1 LSMGRDHLIL
11 HECHLDTFWRCSA
24 GLLRPALFARLV
36 NPMENQPLL
45 KMEKVSKHFP
55 GVLALEQVDFEIYPG
70 EIVGLVGEN
79 GAGKSTLIK
88 ILSGVYAKDDGLIQF
103 RGQSVDF
110 RSPHAAHAQGIVTIY
125 QELALVPHLSV
136 AENVFLNREPRRIP
150 LLGAVDFGKM
160 RRQTE
165 AIMSDLGV
173 HIFGGRL
180 VKELTIAS
188 QQMVEIAKA
197 VSRNAYLL
205 LMDEPTSALSSKEA
219 DALFDLMRRLKHKGV
234 SVVFV
239 SHRLEEVL
247 RVADRIIVMRDGR
260 RVGTVPVTEASETRL
275 IHLMVGREVG
285 LFPKTDAPIGEPVL
299 QLRNL
304 SGPKGVRNV
313 SFTVHKGEIVGL
325 AGLIGAGRTELVRL
339 ICGADR
345 RSEGAILIDGKEV
358 HINSPADA
366 VAHGIG
372 WVPEDRKQHGLVL
385 GMDVKQNTTLAV
397 LRRISNRFGAV
408 SLRSEREITAH
419 YRDTLSIATSGL
431 SKTVK
436 YLSGGNQQKVVL
448 AKWLSTNPK
457 ILIMDEPTRGID
469 IGAKAEFHA
478 LMSQLAQQGIG
489 ILMISSE
496 MPEIMGMSDRVIVMC
511 QGRIT
516 GEFKRGQLSQV
527 EIMTSATKFLN
538 LEAGL
543 QPASDIQPA

>member
-1 LSMGRDHLIL
+1 
-11 HECHLDTFWRCSA
+11 
-24 GLLRPALFARLV
+24 
-36 NPMENQPLL
+36 MENQPLL
-45 KMEKVSKHFP
+45 QMDKVSKHFP
-55 GVLALEQVDFEIYPG
+55 GVQALEQVDFEIYPG
-70 EIVGLVGEN
+70 EILGLVGEN

-110 RSPHAAHAQGIVTIY
+110 HSPHAAQEHGIATIY
-125 QELALVPHLSV
+125 QELALLPNLSV
-136 AENVFLNREPRRIP
+136 AENVFLNREPLKIP
-150 LLGAVDFGKM
+150 ALGAVDFRKM

-165 AIMSDLGV
+165 TIMADLGV
-173 HIFGGRL
+173 HISGRRL

-205 LMDEPTSALSSKEA
+205 LMDEPTSALSSKEV
-219 DALFDLMRRLKHKGV
+219 DALFNLMRRLKQRGV

-247 RVADRIIVMRDGR
+247 RVVDRIVVMRDGR
-260 RVGTVPVTEASETRL
+260 RVGSLPVAEASESKL
-275 IHLMVGREVG
+275 IRLMVGREVG
-285 LFPKTDAPIGEPVL
+285 LFPKLEASIGEPILEV
-299 QLRNL
+299 RDL
-304 SGPKGVRNV
+304 SGPSGVRNV
-313 SFTVHKGEIVGL
+313 NFKVHKGEIVGL
-325 AGLIGAGRTELVRL
+325 AGLIGAGRTELARL

-345 RSEGAILIDGKEV
+345 LTEGKILIDGEEV

-385 GMDVKQNTTLAV
+385 GMDVKQNTTLAI
-397 LRRISNRFGAV
+397 LRRISNRFGAIR
-408 SLRSEREITAH
+408 LRREREISAH
-419 YRDTLSIATSGL
+419 YREALSIATSDL

-436 YLSGGNQQKVVL
+436 YLSGGNQQKVIL
-448 AKWLSTNPK
+448 AKWLSSNPK

-511 QGRIT
+511 QGRVT
-516 GEFKRGQLSQV
+516 GEFKRGEVSQV
-527 EIMTSATKFLN
+527 EIMTSATKFLD
-538 LEAGL
+538 LETGPAPAL
-543 QPASDIQPA
+543 DNQPA

>member
-1 LSMGRDHLIL
+1 MQS
-11 HECHLDTFWRCSA
+11 
-24 GLLRPALFARLV
+24 
-36 NPMENQPLL
+36 QPLL
-45 KMEKVSKHFP
+45 QMEKVSKHFP
-55 GVLALEQVDFEIYPG
+55 GVQALEQVDFEIYPG
-70 EIVGLVGEN
+70 EILGLVGEN

-88 ILSGVYAKDDGLIQF
+88 ILSGVYTRDDGLIQF
-103 RGQSVDF
+103 RGQPLDL
-110 RSPHAAHAQGIVTIY
+110 RSPHAAQEHGIVTIY

-136 AENVFLNREPRRIP
+136 AENVFLNREPQRIP
-150 LLGAVDFGKM
+150 LLGAVDFKKM

-165 AIMSDLGV
+165 AIMADLGV
-173 HIFGGRL
+173 HISGERL
-180 VKELTIAS
+180 VKDLTIAS

-197 VSRNAYLL
+197 VSRNANLL
-205 LMDEPTSALSSKEA
+205 LMDEPTSALSSKEVE
-219 DALFDLMRRLKHKGV
+219 ALFNLMRRLKEKGV

-247 RVADRIIVMRDGR
+247 RVVDRITVMRDGR
-260 RVGTVPVTEASETRL
+260 RVGSLPVTEASESKL

-285 LFPKTDAPIGEPVL
+285 LFPKLDAPIGEPVL
-299 QLRNL
+299 ELHNV
-304 SGPKGVRNV
+304 SGPSGVRDV
-313 SFTVHKGEIVGL
+313 SFSVRKGEIVGL
-325 AGLIGAGRTELVRL
+325 AGLIGAGRTELIRL

-345 RSEGAILIDGKEV
+345 RMDGSILIDGKEV

-385 GMDVKQNTTLAV
+385 SMDVKQNTTLAI

-408 SLRSEREITAH
+408 RSRSEREIAAH
-419 YRDTLSIATSGL
+419 YREALSIATSGL

-448 AKWLSTNPK
+448 AKWLSTKPK

-511 QGRIT
+511 QGRVT

-538 LEAGL
+538 LEAGPPAEL
-543 QPASDIQPA
+543 NQQPG

>member
-1 LSMGRDHLIL
+1 
-11 HECHLDTFWRCSA
+11 
-24 GLLRPALFARLV
+24 
-36 NPMENQPLL
+36 
-45 KMEKVSKHFP
+45 
-55 GVLALEQVDFEIYPG
+55 
-70 EIVGLVGEN
+70 LVGEN

-88 ILSGVYAKDDGLIQF
+88 ILSGVYARDQGLIHF
-103 RGQSVDF
+103 RGQPVDF
-110 RSPHAAHAQGIVTIY
+110 RSPHAAQEHGIATIY
-125 QELALVPHLSV
+125 QELALVPQLSV
-136 AENVFLNREPRRIP
+136 AENVFLNREPRQIP
-150 LLGAVDFGKM
+150 LLGAVDFRKM

-173 HIFGGRL
+173 NIPGDRL
-180 VKELTIAS
+180 VKDLTIAS

-219 DALFDLMRRLKHKGV
+219 DALFSLMRRLKQKGV

-247 RVADRIIVMRDGR
+247 RVVDRIIVMRDGH
-260 RVGTVPVTEASETRL
+260 RVGTLLAAEADETSL
-275 IHLMVGREVG
+275 IHAMVGREVG
-285 LFPKTDAPIGEPVL
+285 LFPKIDVPVGEPVL
-299 QLRNL
+299 ELRSL

-313 SFTVHKGEIVGL
+313 SLTVHKGEIVGL
-325 AGLIGAGRTELVRL
+325 AGLIGAGRTELARL

-345 RSEGAILIDGKEV
+345 RSAGTILIDGKEV
-358 HINSPADA
+358 RITSPADA

-385 GMDVKQNTTLAV
+385 GMDIKQNTTLAI

-408 SLRSEREITAH
+408 RSRREREIASH
-419 YRDTLSIATSGL
+419 YRETLSIATSDL

-448 AKWLSTNPK
+448 AKWLSTKPK

-478 LMSQLAQQGIG
+478 LMSQLAHQGMG

-511 QGRIT
+511 QGRVT
-516 GEFKRGQLSQV
+516 GEFKRAQLSQV
-527 EIMTSATKFLN
+527 EIMTSATKFLDV
-538 LEAGL
+538 EAGPG
-543 QPASDIQPA
+543 PASGSIPA

>member
-1 LSMGRDHLIL
+1 
-11 HECHLDTFWRCSA
+11 
-24 GLLRPALFARLV
+24 
-36 NPMENQPLL
+36 MENQPLL
-45 KMEKVSKHFP
+45 QMEKVSKHFP
-55 GVLALEQVDFEIYPG
+55 GVQALEQVDFEVYPG

-88 ILSGVYAKDDGLIQF
+88 ILSGVYAKDQGFIQF

-110 RSPHAAHAQGIVTIY
+110 RSPHAAQEHGIVTIY
-125 QELALVPHLSV
+125 QELALIPHLSV
-136 AENVFLNREPRRIP
+136 SENVFLNREPRRVPI
-150 LLGAVDFGKM
+150 LGAVDFKKM
-160 RRQTE
+160 RQQAET
-165 AIMSDLGV
+165 IMTDLGV
-173 HIFGGRL
+173 HISGDRL
-180 VKELTIAS
+180 VKDLTLAS

-197 VSRNAYLL
+197 ISRNANLL
-205 LMDEPTSALSSKEA
+205 LMDEPTSALSGKEV
-219 DALFDLMRRLKHKGV
+219 DALLDLMRRLKQRGV

-247 RVADRIIVMRDGR
+247 RVVDRIIVMRDGR
-260 RVGTVPVTEASETRL
+260 RVGILPVADASESKL

-285 LFPKTDAPIGEPVL
+285 LFPKADAQIGEPVL
-299 QLRNL
+299 EVRNL
-304 SGPKGVRNV
+304 SGPNGVRNV

-345 RSEGAILIDGKEV
+345 RGAGEILIDGQQV
-358 HINSPADA
+358 HIASPADA
-366 VAHGIG
+366 VAQGIG

-385 GMDVKQNTTLAV
+385 GMDIKQNTTLAI
-397 LRRISNRFGAV
+397 LRRISNRFGGV
-408 SLRSEREITAH
+408 RLRREREITAH
-419 YRDTLSIATSGL
+419 YRNALSIATSDL

-448 AKWLSTNPK
+448 AKWLSTEPK

-496 MPEIMGMSDRVIVMC
+496 MPEILGMSDRVIVMC
-511 QGRIT
+511 QGRVT
-516 GEFKRGQLSQV
+516 GEFKRGQFSQV
-527 EIMTSATKFLN
+527 DIMTRATQFLD
-538 LEAGL
+538 ATSTL
-543 QPASDIQPA
+543 QPRVDARPG

>member
-1 LSMGRDHLIL
+1 
-11 HECHLDTFWRCSA
+11 
-24 GLLRPALFARLV
+24 
-36 NPMENQPLL
+36 MENQPLL
-45 KMEKVSKHFP
+45 QMEKVSKHFP
-55 GVLALEQVDFEIYPG
+55 GVQALEQVDFELYPG

-88 ILSGVYAKDDGLIQF
+88 ILSGVYAKDQGLIQF

-110 RSPHAAHAQGIVTIY
+110 RSPHAAQEHGIVTIY

-136 AENVFLNREPRRIP
+136 SENVFLNREPLRVP
-150 LLGAVDFGKM
+150 MLGAVDFKKM
-160 RRQTE
+160 RQQAET
-165 AIMSDLGV
+165 IMTDLGV
-173 HIFGGRL
+173 HISGDRL
-180 VKELTIAS
+180 VKDLTLAS

-197 VSRNAYLL
+197 ISRNANLL
-205 LMDEPTSALSSKEA
+205 LMDEPTSALSGKEVEF
-219 DALFDLMRRLKHKGV
+219 LLDLMRRLKQRGV

-247 RVADRIIVMRDGR
+247 RVVDRIIVMRDGR
-260 RVGTVPVTEASETRL
+260 RVGSLPVADASESKL

-285 LFPKTDAPIGEPVL
+285 LFPKADAQIGEPVL
-299 QLRNL
+299 EVRNL
-304 SGPKGVRNV
+304 SGPNGVRNV

-345 RSEGAILIDGKEV
+345 RSAGDILIDGQQV
-358 HINSPADA
+358 HIANPADA
-366 VAHGIG
+366 VAQGIG

-385 GMDVKQNTTLAV
+385 GMDIKQNTTLAI
-397 LRRISNRFGAV
+397 LRRISNRFGGV
-408 SLRSEREITAH
+408 RLRREREIAAH
-419 YRDTLSIATSGL
+419 YRNALSIATSDL

-448 AKWLSTNPK
+448 AKWLSTEPK

-478 LMSQLAQQGIG
+478 LMSRLAQQGIG

-496 MPEIMGMSDRVIVMC
+496 MPEILGMSDRVIVMC
-511 QGRIT
+511 QGRVT
-516 GEFKRGQLSQV
+516 GEFKRGQFSQV
-527 EIMTSATKFLN
+527 DIMTHATQFLDV
-538 LEAGL
+538 ASTL
-543 QPASDIQPA
+543 QPRVDTRPA

>member
-1 LSMGRDHLIL
+1 
-11 HECHLDTFWRCSA
+11 
-24 GLLRPALFARLV
+24 
-36 NPMENQPLL
+36 MESQPLL
-45 KMEKVSKHFP
+45 QMEKVSKHFP
-55 GVLALEQVDFEIYPG
+55 GVQALEQVDFEIYPG

-88 ILSGVYAKDDGLIQF
+88 ILSGVYARDQGLIQF

-110 RSPHAAHAQGIVTIY
+110 RSPHAAQEQGIATIY
-125 QELALVPHLSV
+125 QELALIPHLSV
-136 AENVFLNREPRRIP
+136 AENVFLNREPHRIP
-150 LLGAVDFGKM
+150 MLGAVDFKKM
-160 RRQTE
+160 RLQTE
-165 AIMSDLGV
+165 AIMADLGV
-173 HIFGGRL
+173 QISGRRL
-180 VKELTIAS
+180 VKDLTIAS

-219 DALFDLMRRLKHKGV
+219 DALFDLMRRLKQKGV

-260 RVGTVPVTEASETRL
+260 RVGTLPRAEATESKL

-285 LFPKTDAPIGEPVL
+285 LFPKVDVPIGEPVL
-299 QLRNL
+299 EVRNI
-304 SGPKGVRNV
+304 SGPSGVRNV
-313 SFTVHKGEIVGL
+313 SFIVHKGEIVGL
-325 AGLIGAGRTELVRL
+325 AGLVGAGRTELARL

-345 RSEGAILIDGKEV
+345 RSEGVILIDGKDV
-358 HINSPADA
+358 RIISPADA

-385 GMDVKQNTTLAV
+385 GMDVKQNTTLAI

-408 SLRSEREITAH
+408 RSRSERQIATH
-419 YRDTLSIATSGL
+419 YRETLSIATSDL

-448 AKWLSTNPK
+448 AKWLSTKPK
-457 ILIMDEPTRGID
+457 VLIMDEPTRGID

-478 LMSQLAQQGIG
+478 LMSRLAQQGMG

-511 QGRIT
+511 QGRVT

-527 EIMTSATKFLN
+527 EIMTAATKFLD
-538 LEAGL
+538 LEAGPAPAL
-543 QPASDIQPA
+543 DPQPA